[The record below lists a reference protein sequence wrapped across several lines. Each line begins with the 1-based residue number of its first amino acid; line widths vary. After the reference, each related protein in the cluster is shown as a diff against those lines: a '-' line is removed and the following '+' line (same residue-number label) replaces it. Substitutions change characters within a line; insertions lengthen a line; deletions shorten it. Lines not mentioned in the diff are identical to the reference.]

1 MICIHIGVI
10 VGQSMVAAI
19 GIILGLILVRK
30 WLRTRNRPMIHF
42 AVYFIG
48 CGCYLFRALIDIGF
62 GNAEI
67 LSRSM
72 YLIGMVAMTL
82 GVLPGML
89 LLLPST
95 GKLKET
101 AYKVLPLL
109 LFVITVSAALL
120 APLEPTDVG
129 IFVFQHPYRLLLLR
143 VLHGGIGS
151 FAIVAL
157 LYLAFIMR
165 DLKPAVMGIGFIFVL
180 VGTIFMGTHE
190 VAQTIVG
197 SIIQALGLVMFFLA
211 LVGLS
216 KLT

>member
-1 MICIHIGVI
+1 
-10 VGQSMVAAI
+10 MVAVI
-19 GIILGLILVRK
+19 GIVLGLILVQK
-30 WLRTRNRPMIHF
+30 WLRTHNRPMIHF
-42 AVYFIG
+42 AVYFVG
-48 CGCYLFRALIDIGF
+48 CGCYLFRALIDLGY

-82 GVLPGML
+82 GVLPGTL

-95 GKLKET
+95 GKLKKT
-101 AYKVLPLL
+101 VYKVLPLL
-109 LFVITVSAALL
+109 LFIITVSAALL
-120 APLEPTDVG
+120 APLEQTDVG
-129 IFVFQHPYRLLLLR
+129 IYVFQHPYRLFLLR
-143 VLHGGIGS
+143 VLHGSIGS
-151 FAIVAL
+151 FAIISL
-157 LYLAFIMR
+157 LYLAYVMK
-165 DLKPAVMGIGFIFVL
+165 DLKPAVMGVGFIFVL

-197 SIIQALGLVMFFLA
+197 SVVQALGLVIFFLA